1 MVSTLWCLSLFI
13 FFLGTRVV
21 LQVIYLEAVLR
32 IEFSL
37 FEKFA
42 SN

>member
-21 LQVIYLEAVLR
+21 LQVIYLEVVQ
-32 IEFSL
+32 EFSL

>member
-21 LQVIYLEAVLR
+21 LQVIYLEAVQ
-32 IEFSL
+32 EFSL